1 MIVITEATA
10 EEIKCNNNVSST
22 FLIRPFNEN
31 VIESIKWIMMSA
43 LFIKLRKQA
52 TTKDVFW

>member
-31 VIESIKWIMMSA
+31 VIESIK
-43 LFIKLRKQA
+43 
-52 TTKDVFW
+52 